1 MNKMNFFWHKIFGV
15 ALCCLGVLLALICL
29 MLLTEKD
36 IFSIFFLICA
46 IICIVPGIHLLKS
59 SNQTQAQSTENANE
73 FYQQKI
79 AEAEQYYNDK
89 KLEADNYYNSKQ
101 EEAIQYYNNK
111 KLEADSY
118 YSNKQEETER
128 YIEKRNNDLTTLEQQ
143 LLTLQDQLAELE
155 EMDLIQYS
163 QIYID
168 KNKTSEQYRNELAV
182 LKLNETNLVKA
193 DMAVNVFLEQSRKSA
208 NDNTKQILRCFNAE
222 TQIIIDSVKPNNI
235 DKMRNKIIKSFEIL
249 NKIFAVDGLE
259 LTEKILQI
267 KLEQLTCAY
276 GYQIKKEAEKEE
288 QRLIRQ
294 QMLEEERVRREL
306 EAEKAKLEKEEK
318 QFQNEINK
326 LMKYMQKANEIE
338 KQLYIDKIQSLENKL
353 ALLEKDKEQVLQREQ
368 NTRAGFVYVISNIGS
383 FGEGI
388 YKIGMTR
395 RLEPMDRIKELGSAS
410 VPFEFDVHAMIFS
423 EDAPALENILHK
435 TFRKYEVNKVNQRKE
450 FFRVPLSE
458 IEKVV
463 TENHNATVIFTEF
476 AKAEQYR
483 ESLLIAENEH
493 TEEYTSVNNSDY
505 LQPEYNPEIYLHTKW
520 GIYEKPVPYTIQV
533 KYGYRTDA
541 KKVF

>member
-1 MNKMNFFWHKIFGV
+1 MNKFKKFLCVFFGIV
-15 ALCCLGVLLALICL
+15 LCWTGILFVLIWALIFSEQNQNA
-29 MLLTEKD
+29 LL
-36 IFSIFFLICA
+36 LLVYAAICF
-46 IICIVPGIHLLKS
+46 VPGIYLLTKIKP
-59 SNQTQAQSTENANE
+59 AQNADD
-73 FYQQKI
+73 FYQQKV

-89 KLEADNYYNSKQ
+89 KLEAD
-101 EEAIQYYNNK
+101 
-111 KLEADSY
+111 SY
-118 YSNKQEETER
+118 YSNKQEEAEQ
-128 YIEKRNNDLTTLEQQ
+128 YIAKRNNDLAILEQQ
-143 LLTLQDQLAELE
+143 ILTLQDDLAELE
-155 EMDLIQYS
+155 EMDLFQYS

-168 KNKTSEQYRNELAV
+168 ESKTSEQYRNELAI
-182 LKLNETNLVKA
+182 LKLNEANLVKA
-193 DMAVNVFLEQSRKSA
+193 NLAVNVFLEQSRKSA

-222 TQIIIDSVKPNNI
+222 TQIIIDNVNPNNI
-235 DKMRNKIIKSFEIL
+235 DKMRNKLVKSFEIL

-259 LTEKILQI
+259 LTEEILQI

-294 QMLEEERVRREL
+294 QMLEEEKVRREI
-306 EAEKAKLEKEEK
+306 ETEKAKLAKEEK
-318 QFQNEINK
+318 QFKNEISK
-326 LMKYMQKANEIE
+326 LMKYMQKANDIE
-338 KQLYIDKIQSLENKL
+338 KQLYIDKIHELENKL
-353 ALLEKDKEQVLQREQ
+353 ALLEADREQVLQREQ

-435 TFRKYEVNKVNQRKE
+435 TFRKYEVNKVNQKKE

-483 ESLLIAENEH
+483 ESLLIEAQEH
-493 TEEYTSVNNSDY
+493 TEEQLIYDPQN
-505 LQPEYNPEIYLHTKW
+505 YLHTRW
-520 GIYEKPVPYTIQV
+520 GIYEMPDPYTI
-533 KYGYRTDA
+533 KMEYGPREDS
-541 KKVF
+541 KKVS